1 MFGDAIND
9 QFIALEGLEGVLMDR
24 LLRPIHSLSSIA
36 KGGDVVYPCRSREE
50 DYRNSNDCDGQEPQS
65 PRDAPD
71 GCRVTHNV
79 HPMPYRKTKPNVS
92 CRVAGCCGGR
102 TGVCG

>member
-36 KGGDVVYPCRSREE
+36 KGCDVVYPCRSREE
-50 DYRNSNDCDGQEPQS
+50 DYRNSNDCYGQEPQS

-79 HPMPYRKTKPNVS
+79 HPMPVGAERLPKTKPNVS
-92 CRVAGCCGGR
+92 CWVPGCR
-102 TGVCG
+102 